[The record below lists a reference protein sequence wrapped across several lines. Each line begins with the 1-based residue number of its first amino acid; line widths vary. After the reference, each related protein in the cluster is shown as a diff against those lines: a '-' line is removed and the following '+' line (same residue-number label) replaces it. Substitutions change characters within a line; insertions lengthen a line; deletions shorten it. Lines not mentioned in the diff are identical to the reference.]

1 MRRLALWLVGVAAV
15 GTALVPQ
22 AAARAV
28 GWSALQRPL
37 HLPHLARGA
46 ACPVSHADRAV
57 HFDRFGIARGIGPGP
72 AYPIGLAHGV
82 LVLVP
87 SVEGGIWA
95 GQKVLWFVHPRY
107 SGPVLVRGR
116 RLDGPG
122 LVRFGRGV
130 VPARGTAPPRGH
142 GRATVVHP
150 PALARLLRVPDRRR
164 GVQPRDR
171 LQGDRS
177 PRARAMIS
185 AITGL
190 LASA

>member
-57 HFDRFGIARGIGPGP
+57 HFDRVGIARGIGPGP

-87 SVEGGIWA
+87 SVEGGVWA

-130 VPARGTAPPRGH
+130 VPARELLLPAGTGERPSFTRLRSLGCYAYQIDGVAFSRVIVFRATGRL
-142 GRATVVHP
+142 GRAP
-150 PALARLLRVPDRRR
+150 
-164 GVQPRDR
+164 
-171 LQGDRS
+171 
-177 PRARAMIS
+177 
-185 AITGL
+185 
-190 LASA
+190 